1 MGVND
6 IVIYSSDVSNELN
19 EEKVHVLS
27 RLSSLS
33 VRFILKVANRIE
45 KPKAREYLLQGACR
59 RLGVLQ
65 RCICN
70 VFEIFPPT
78 RETLLS
84 KDELSDI
91 QINLHASFANAYGFF
106 DNLAWVCAFESGA
119 ESELKRQNVGLF
131 LKTTQ
136 AYLPKTLRDAVQS
149 IEIRHW
155 YSIYAKNF
163 RDTLAHRIPPYV
175 PPFQITSEQLEAY
188 DELEHRIMESMN
200 RGEFG
205 HACELQD
212 DQERIGIISAAV
224 AHSYSDDD
232 ASPPVL
238 LHPQMLA
245 DGNTVVM
252 IGNAYADNF

>member
-1 MGVND
+1 M
-6 IVIYSSDVSNELN
+6 IYSSDVSDELN
-19 EEKVHVLS
+19 EEQARVLK

-33 VRFILKVANRIE
+33 ERFFLEVANRIE

-59 RLGVLQ
+59 RLGVL
-65 RCICN
+65 RRSICN

-84 KDELSDI
+84 EDERSDI
-91 QINLHASFANAYGFF
+91 QINLHASFVNAYGFF
-106 DNLAWVCAFESGA
+106 DNLAWVCVFESGA
-119 ESELKRQNVGLF
+119 ESELTRKNVGLF
-131 LKTTQ
+131 LKKTQ
-136 AYLPKTLRDAVQS
+136 AYLPRALRDAVQS
-149 IEIRHW
+149 PEFRNW

-163 RDTLAHRIPPYV
+163 RDALAHRIPPYV
-175 PPFQITSEQLEAY
+175 PPFQITPEQRETY
-188 DELEHRIMESMN
+188 DELEHRVTEHMS
-200 RGEFG
+200 RGEFVRAG
-205 HACELQD
+205 KLQD
-212 DQERIGIISAAV
+212 DQDRIGSISAAV

-252 IGNAYADNF
+252 VGDAYADSF